1 MMNEPVTQKTESSV
15 VLDSPIIRGNTTIT
29 EVTVRKPQSSAL
41 RGIRLQAL
49 IEMDVDSI
57 MTVLPRVTTPALS
70 KTEIMLMEPADL
82 IQLGMELVTFLLP
95 KSVLSDSQQN

>member
-1 MMNEPVTQKTESSV
+1 MSESVSEKTESTV
-15 VLDSPIIRGNTTIT
+15 VLDAPITRGNTAIT
-29 EVTVRKPQSSAL
+29 EVIVHKPQSGAL

-49 IEMDVDSI
+49 LEMDVESI
-57 MTVLPRVTTPALS
+57 MTVLPRVTTPSLS
-70 KTEIMLMEPADL
+70 KTEIIVMEPADL

>member
-1 MMNEPVTQKTESSV
+1 MSESVSEKTESTV
-15 VLDSPIIRGNTTIT
+15 VLDATITRGNTAIT
-29 EVTVRKPQSSAL
+29 EVIVRKPQSGAL

-49 IEMDVDSI
+49 LEMDVESI
-57 MTVLPRVTTPALS
+57 MTVLPRVTTPSLS
-70 KTEIMLMEPADL
+70 KTEIIVMEPADL

>member
-1 MMNEPVTQKTESSV
+1 MSEPVTEKTESSV
-15 VLDSPIIRGNTTIT
+15 VLDAPIIRGNTTIT
-29 EVTVRKPQSSAL
+29 EVTVRKPQSGAL

-57 MTVLPRVTTPALS
+57 LTVLPRVTTPALS
-70 KTEIMLMEPADL
+70 KTEIVLMEPADL
-82 IQLGMELVTFLLP
+82 VQLGMELVTFLLP

>member
-1 MMNEPVTQKTESSV
+1 MNEPVSEKNESTV
-15 VLDSPIIRGNTTIT
+15 TLDTPVIRGNTTLAEI
-29 EVTVRKPQSSAL
+29 TVRKPHSGAL

-70 KTEIMLMEPADL
+70 KTELMLMEPSNL
-82 IQLGMELVTFLLP
+82 LQLAMALVTFLLP
-95 KSVLSDSQQN
+95 KSALSDSLPN